1 MQRSIYARRGLAL
14 TLLLAVTAAA
24 SHQAPQRSAAQ
35 LMDVLM
41 WNREPIG
48 GPFALTDHLGKRRTD
63 ADFRGKMMLVYFGYT
78 SCVDVCPT
86 DLQNI
91 GLALEKLGDA
101 AGVIQPIF
109 ITVDPH
115 RDTPKRLAAY
125 VQSFHPT
132 LVGLSGSTADIRKAA
147 DAYRVY
153 YKKVRGPKDSDA
165 RYDVDHSAVIYL
177 MDRKGKYIDFFP
189 PGTPADRMAEI
200 LRRVIAAE

>member
-1 MQRSIYARRGLAL
+1 MRLSIRTRGGIAL
-14 TLLLAVTAAA
+14 GLMLAVTGAA
-24 SHQAPQRSAAQ
+24 SHEAPQRSAAQ

-48 GPFALTDHLGKRRTD
+48 GPFLLTDHHGKRRSD

-91 GLALEKLGDA
+91 GLALQMLGG
-101 AGVIQPIF
+101 AGELVQPIF
-109 ITVDPH
+109 ITLDPE
-115 RDTPKRLAAY
+115 RDTPTRLAAY
-125 VQSFHPT
+125 VGGFHPA
-132 LVGLSGSTADIRKAA
+132 LVGLRGTSADVRKAA

-153 YKKVRGPKDSDA
+153 YKRVPTPKGSAA

-200 LRRVIAAE
+200 LRRVIAAQ

>member
-1 MQRSIYARRGLAL
+1 MRAQQPVIALA
-14 TLLLAVTAAA
+14 LLLAAAA
-24 SHQAPQRSAAQ
+24 AGSHEPPQRSAAQ

-48 GPFALTDHLGKRRTD
+48 GPFALIDHLGKRRTD

-91 GLALEKLGDA
+91 GLALKKLGDA
-101 AGVIQPIF
+101 ASVIQPIF
-109 ITVDPH
+109 ITVDPD

-153 YKKVRGPKDSDA
+153 YKKVRRPKDSDA
-165 RYDVDHSAVIYL
+165 RYDVDHSAFIYL
-177 MDRKGKYIDFFP
+177 TDRKGKYIDF
-189 PGTPADRMAEI
+189 
-200 LRRVIAAE
+200 